1 MIVGDLVAGDSVFVD
16 SNILIYHFGPHPTL
30 AASCSQ
36 LVQRIENLEIHG
48 FTSSHVL
55 GEVVHQLII
64 MEASKR
70 PGWTTGNVKRRLQKQ
85 RGILGTLSL
94 FRSALES
101 VLQSQIR
108 LLPLLP
114 PVLGS
119 APVIC
124 QQYDLLIND
133 ALIVAL
139 MEANGLTKI
148 ASHDMDFDRVHGIT
162 RYAPQ

>member
-64 MEASKR
+64 ME
-70 PGWTTGNVKRRLQKQ
+70 
-85 RGILGTLSL
+85 
-94 FRSALES
+94 
-101 VLQSQIR
+101 
-108 LLPLLP
+108 LP
-114 PVLGS
+114 
-119 APVIC
+119 
-124 QQYDLLIND
+124 
-133 ALIVAL
+133 
-139 MEANGLTKI
+139 NGLVGQPATSSADCKSSA
-148 ASHDMDFDRVHGIT
+148 ASWGHSAYSAQPWSQFFNPRFSFSLCSHQCL
-162 RYAPQ
+162 APRPSFASNMIS

>member
-1 MIVGDLVAGDSVFVD
+1 
-16 SNILIYHFGPHPTL
+16 
-30 AASCSQ
+30 
-36 LVQRIENLEIHG
+36 
-48 FTSSHVL
+48 
-55 GEVVHQLII
+55 

-101 VLQSQIR
+101 VLQSQIQ

>member
-1 MIVGDLVAGDSVFVD
+1 
-16 SNILIYHFGPHPTL
+16 
-30 AASCSQ
+30 
-36 LVQRIENLEIHG
+36 
-48 FTSSHVL
+48 
-55 GEVVHQLII
+55 
-64 MEASKR
+64 
-70 PGWTTGNVKRRLQKQ
+70 
-85 RGILGTLSL
+85 
-94 FRSALES
+94 
-101 VLQSQIR
+101 
-108 LLPLLP
+108 
-114 PVLGS
+114 VLGS